1 MKALF
6 AGFFA
11 TVALALVLAGSQAD
25 GQEKPK
31 YKIAE
36 VMAKAMKGGLCK
48 KVAEGKATAE
58 EKETLVELFTA
69 LHQNAPPKGSAEAWK
84 TRTKALLDAAKAG
97 DPAALKTAAN
107 CAACHK
113 EHKGK

>member
-6 AGFFA
+6 AGAFA
-11 TVALALVLAGSQAD
+11 TLALALVLAGGQAD

-36 VMAKAMKGGLCK
+36 VMAKAMKGGLCS
-48 KVAEGKATAE
+48 KVAKGTATAE

-69 LHQNAPPKGSAEAWK
+69 LHANTPPKGSEEGWK
-84 TRTKALLDAAKAG
+84 SKTKALLDAAKAG
-97 DPAALKTAAN
+97 DSKALQAAAN
-107 CAACHK
+107 CKACHS
-113 EHKGK
+113 EHKK

>member
-1 MKALF
+1 MKALV
-6 AGFFA
+6 AGVFA
-11 TVALALVLAGSQAD
+11 TVAFVLVLAGSPVD

-36 VMAKAMKGGLCK
+36 VMAKAMKGGLCG
-48 KVAEGKATAE
+48 KVAKGEASAE
-58 EKETLVELFTA
+58 EKETLIELFTA
-69 LHQNAPPKGSAEAWK
+69 LHANTPPKGAEDSWK
-84 TRTKALLDAAKAG
+84 MKTKALLDAAKAG
-97 DPAALKTAAN
+97 DGAALKKAAN

>member
-1 MKALF
+1 MKALVV
-6 AGFFA
+6 GVFA
-11 TVALALVLAGSQAD
+11 TVALILVLAGGQAD

-48 KVAEGKATAE
+48 KVADGKATAA
-58 EKETLVELFTA
+58 EKETLIELFTA
-69 LHQNAPPKGSAEAWK
+69 LHANTPPKGSAESWK
-84 TRTKALLDAAKAG
+84 GKTSALLDAAKAG
-97 DPAALKTAAN
+97 DNAALKKAAN

>member
-1 MKALF
+1 MKALCGGLF
-6 AGFFA
+6 
-11 TVALALVLAGSQAD
+11 TALALGIVLAGGQAD

-36 VMAKAMKGGLCK
+36 VMAKAMKGGLCA
-48 KVAEGKATAE
+48 KVAKGEATAA

-69 LHQNAPPKGSAEAWK
+69 LHANTPPKGDAEGWK
-84 TRTKALLDAAKAG
+84 AKTKALLDAAKAG
-97 DPAALKTAAN
+97 DGAALKKAAN